1 MCSIAPNLPETVPS
15 DTATPDE
22 CLAIN
27 RSNAVERTVLWDAS
41 KLMKEVDSD
50 QNGEET
56 ELVPIGIRLAD
67 GQLMEIDQVKQ
78 LAEDDGNMREL
89 AEKVGLREIEVVQPV
104 VVVSKENGSDA
115 SKKSS
120 AATHDDNDALRNA
133 RAVSESFSFV
143 LQFY

>member
-1 MCSIAPNLPETVPS
+1 
-15 DTATPDE
+15 
-22 CLAIN
+22 
-27 RSNAVERTVLWDAS
+27 
-41 KLMKEVDSD
+41 MKEVDSD